1 MNRED
6 VVEWVRHLIY
16 KAYGFDYLEFDACE
30 EDNAFEMMW
39 LREDESTHLRVE
51 VIDLGT
57 QNDERFGQPIGER
70 PFSQDR
76 VPQTIAEAQD
86 MLIHAI
92 QLHGEPIDLAL
103 AASTPTHPNE
113 TGFKVRFPDDRT
125 FGVVVQRFASP

>member
-1 MNRED
+1 M
-6 VVEWVRHLIY
+6 
-16 KAYGFDYLEFDACE
+16 
-30 EDNAFEMMW
+30 
-39 LREDESTHLRVE
+39 RVE

-57 QNDERFGQPIGER
+57 GNDERFGQPIGKR
-70 PFSQDR
+70 PLSA
-76 VPQTIAEAQD
+76 IASRRRSPRQD

-92 QLHGEPIDLAL
+92 QLHGGPIDLAL